1 MSIFWIGLICIII
14 FLLYQYRNLEMK
26 YNNLSNNG
34 SLKSVDKKK
43 LIRKIEKIENDLIN
57 IKKQLND
64 EVGDA

>member
-1 MSIFWIGLICIII
+1 
-14 FLLYQYRNLEMK
+14 MK
-26 YNNLSNNG
+26 YNTISNNG

>member
-1 MSIFWIGLICIII
+1 
-14 FLLYQYRNLEMK
+14 MK

-34 SLKSVDKKK
+34 SLKSIDKKR
-43 LIRKIEKIENDLIN
+43 LIKKIEKIENELIN

>member
-1 MSIFWIGLICIII
+1 
-14 FLLYQYRNLEMK
+14 MK

-43 LIRKIEKIENDLIN
+43 LIKKIEKIEIDLIN
-57 IKKQLND
+57 IIKQLND

>member
-1 MSIFWIGLICIII
+1 
-14 FLLYQYRNLEMK
+14 MK

-43 LIRKIEKIENDLIN
+43 LIKKIEKIENDIIN

-64 EVGDA
+64 EVVDG

>member
-1 MSIFWIGLICIII
+1 
-14 FLLYQYRNLEMK
+14 MK
-26 YNNLSNNG
+26 YNNLSNND

-43 LIRKIEKIENDLIN
+43 LIKKIEKIENDLVN

>member
-26 YNNLSNNG
+26 YNNLSNIG

-43 LIRKIEKIENDLIN
+43 LIKKIEKIENDLVN

>member
-1 MSIFWIGLICIII
+1 MSIFWIALICINI
-14 FLLYQYRNLEMK
+14 FLLYQYRNLEIK

-34 SLKSVDKKK
+34 SLKSVNKKK
-43 LIRKIEKIENDLIN
+43 LIKKIEKIENDLVN

>member
-34 SLKSVDKKK
+34 SLKSIDKKR
-43 LIRKIEKIENDLIN
+43 LIKKIEKIENELVN
-57 IKKQLND
+57 IKKQLSD

>member
-43 LIRKIEKIENDLIN
+43 LIKKIEIIENDLVS

-64 EVGDA
+64 EVGDG

>member
-14 FLLYQYRNLEMK
+14 FLLYQYRNLEIK

-43 LIRKIEKIENDLIN
+43 LIKKIEKIENDLIN

>member
-34 SLKSVDKKK
+34 SLKSVDKKR
-43 LIRKIEKIENDLIN
+43 LIKKIEKIENELVN

>member
-1 MSIFWIGLICIII
+1 
-14 FLLYQYRNLEMK
+14 MK

-43 LIRKIEKIENDLIN
+43 LIKKIEKIENDLVN

-64 EVGDA
+64 EVGDG

>member
-1 MSIFWIGLICIII
+1 
-14 FLLYQYRNLEMK
+14 MK

-34 SLKSVDKKK
+34 AVKSVDKKR
-43 LIRKIEKIENDLIN
+43 LIKKIEKIENELVN